1 MAPLTIPAS
10 EALIRRFLPLA
21 DSIARRFAVRW
32 QRVIEFDDAVQIA
45 RLTLVTKA
53 RDVRKPATA
62 PAFLKA
68 HIHRALQHWLRDY
81 SRLVHIPRRAQ
92 EASGYAFPFGHS
104 SLDAPSASTG
114 VSLLEALA
122 EVYVDDAEP
131 SALPV
136 PLEELLDCLPV
147 HQAAMIRLHILEGVS
162 LRAAG
167 AQQGVSHSTAERRVK
182 QGLASLRELLA

>member
-1 MAPLTIPAS
+1 MAPISTPSS

-32 QRVIEFDDAVQIA
+32 QRVIELDDAVQIA

-53 RDVRKPATA
+53 RDVRNPATA

-68 HIHRALQHWLRDY
+68 HIHGALQHWLRDH

-92 EASGYAFPFGHS
+92 EQSGYAFPFGHS

-114 VSLLEALA
+114 VSLLEALS
-122 EVYVDDAEP
+122 EVPVGEAEP
-131 SALPV
+131 SALPM
-136 PLEELLDCLPV
+136 EIKDLLDRLPA
-147 HQAAMIRLHILEGVS
+147 HQAAMIRLHVLEGTS
-162 LRAAG
+162 LRQAG
-167 AQQGVSHSTAERRVK
+167 AQLGVSHSTAERRVK